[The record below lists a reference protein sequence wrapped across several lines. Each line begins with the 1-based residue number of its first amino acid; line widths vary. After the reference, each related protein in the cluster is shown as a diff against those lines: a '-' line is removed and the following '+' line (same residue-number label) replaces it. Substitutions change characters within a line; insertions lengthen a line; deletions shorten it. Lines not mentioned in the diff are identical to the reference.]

1 MKNIWIIYTTTGHTS
16 LLNILIIFFLNSFV
30 INQINEFF
38 SQICNS
44 NNTLVVEQFA
54 VGFWMNTLF
63 QLCKTQLFEDFGE
76 NVDDEDK
83 WK

>member
-1 MKNIWIIYTTTGHTS
+1 MNFSLKFAIQIIP
-16 LLNILIIFFLNSFV
+16 
-30 INQINEFF
+30 
-38 SQICNS
+38 
-44 NNTLVVEQFA
+44 LVVEQFA

-83 WK
+83 